1 MEWIHQVFTKS
12 PEIALFLSLAVGYFI
27 GQINFGKF
35 QLGGV
40 GGSLLAAVV
49 ISQFGVQIDNGV
61 KSVMFAIFIYAVGYD
76 SGPQFFNSL
85 SRKTLREIAMA
96 VFLAVSA
103 LVTVLVCAKLFGL
116 NKGIAA
122 GLAGGALTQSA
133 IIGTAG
139 DAIARLGLPVAE
151 TKALQGDVA
160 VAYAVTYVFGSLG
173 AIIVCVN
180 ILPKFMGQGLKEA
193 AAEAEKSLL
202 GGAPAHGAGQT
213 AAMPELVGRAYR
225 VTGGSGAPTRVG
237 GADAGGLAI
246 KVASGVT
253 DTTDVMDVTGA
264 AGRTVAEIE
273 MAESDMI
280 TIERIRRAG
289 KVVEPR
295 PDVMLQADD
304 IVLVVGRREV
314 MVTAASNIGEEV
326 ADTDGISVVMQN
338 RQGVFTRKGMNHM
351 TIAAVRTT
359 VDRDLRHG
367 VFVQE
372 IRRADQPLPILP
384 ETKLEHGDVITFYG
398 SPQDTKRAVDAAGYE
413 LPATNKT
420 DFIYMGVGI
429 VLGLLIGLIVVNV
442 GGVPLTLGSGGGCL
456 LAGLVF
462 GWMRGKHPMY
472 GVMPSAASQLMKDFG
487 LAAFVAAVGLNSG
500 LAAVVTVKNS
510 GLTIFLLG
518 AIVTI
523 VPLVLTMFFGRYVL
537 RYTNAALLAGAL
549 TGSRSANPAFGGVL
563 DKAESAVPTVPFAIT
578 YALANVL
585 LTLLGPLVVGLV

>member
-202 GGAPAHGAGQT
+202 GSAVAHGAGQT
-213 AAMPELVGRAYR
+213 AALPELVGRAYR
-225 VTGGSGAPTRVG
+225 VTGGSGAAARAG

-246 KVASGVT
+246 KAASGEGGGS
-253 DTTDVMDVTGA
+253 GA

-289 KVVEPR
+289 KAVEPR
-295 PDVMLQADD
+295 PDVMLQVDD

-413 LPATNKT
+413 LPITNKT

-429 VLGLLIGLIVVNV
+429 VLGLLIGLIVVDV
-442 GGVPLTLGSGGGCL
+442 AGVPLTLGSGGGCL
-456 LAGLVF
+456 LAGLLF

-510 GLTIFLLG
+510 GITIFLLG
-518 AIVTI
+518 AVVTI
-523 VPLVLTMFFGRYVL
+523 VPLVLTMLFGRYVL
-537 RYTNAALLAGAL
+537 KYTNAALLAGAL

>member
-202 GGAPAHGAGQT
+202 GGTVAHGAGQT

-225 VTGGSGAPTRVG
+225 VTGGGGAAERAG

-246 KVASGVT
+246 KAASGEVG
-253 DTTDVMDVTGA
+253 VSGA

-273 MAESDMI
+273 LAESDMI

-289 KVVEPR
+289 KAVEPR
-295 PDVMLQADD
+295 PDVMLQVDD

-384 ETKLEHGDVITFYG
+384 ETQLEHGDVITFYG

-413 LPATNKT
+413 LPITNKT

-456 LAGLVF
+456 LAGLLF

-523 VPLVLTMFFGRYVL
+523 VPLVLTMLFGRYVL

>member
-61 KSVMFAIFIYAVGYD
+61 KSVMFAVFIYAVGYD

-202 GGAPAHGAGQT
+202 GGAVAHGAGQT

-225 VTGGSGAPTRVG
+225 VTGGSGAAAR
-237 GADAGGLAI
+237 AI
-246 KVASGVT
+246 KAVSGEAGVS
-253 DTTDVMDVTGA
+253 GA

-273 MAESDMI
+273 LAESDMI

-289 KVVEPR
+289 KAVDPR
-295 PDVMLQADD
+295 PDVMLQVDD

-384 ETKLEHGDVITFYG
+384 ETQLEHGDVITFYG

-413 LPATNKT
+413 LPVTNKT

-518 AIVTI
+518 AVVTI
-523 VPLVLTMFFGRYVL
+523 VPLVLTMLFGRYVL

>member
-1 MEWIHQVFTKS
+1 MEWIHQIFTKS
-12 PEIALFLSLAVGYFI
+12 PEIALFLSLAAGYFI

-103 LVTVLVCAKLFGL
+103 LVTVLICAKLFGL

-139 DAIARLGLPVAE
+139 DAIARLGLPIAE
-151 TKALQGDVA
+151 TKSLQSDVA
-160 VAYAVTYVFGSLG
+160 IAYAVTYVFGSLG

-180 ILPKFMGQGLKEA
+180 ILPKFMGQGLREA
-193 AAEAEKSLL
+193 AIEAEKSLA
-202 GGAPAHGAGQT
+202 GGAVAHGPGQT
-213 AAMPELVGRAYR
+213 AALPELVGRAYR
-225 VTGGSGAPTRVG
+225 ITGGNAGGARVG
-237 GADAGGLAI
+237 LGSSTG
-246 KVASGVT
+246 SGSG
-253 DTTDVMDVTGA
+253 GA

-273 MAESDMI
+273 LAGSDMI

-289 KVVEPR
+289 KALEPR
-295 PDVMLQADD
+295 PDVMLEADD
-304 IVLVVGRREV
+304 VVLVVGRREV
-314 MVTAASNIGEEV
+314 MVAAAGNIGEEV
-326 ADTDGISVVMQN
+326 ADTDGMSVVMQN

-367 VFVQE
+367 VFMQE

-413 LPATNKT
+413 LPVTNKT

-456 LAGLVF
+456 LAGLLF

-500 LAAVVTVKNS
+500 LQAVVTVKQS
-510 GLTIFLLG
+510 GMTIFLLG
-518 AIVTI
+518 VVVT
-523 VPLVLTMFFGRYVL
+523 VLPLVLTMIFGRYVL
-537 RYTNAALLAGAL
+537 KYNNAALLAGAL
-549 TGSRSANPAFGGVL
+549 TGSRSANPAFGALL
-563 DKAESAVPTVPFAIT
+563 DKTESAVPTVPFAIT

-585 LTLLGPLVVGLV
+585 LTLLGPLLVGLV

>member
-1 MEWIHQVFTKS
+1 MDWLHHVFQKS

-27 GQINFGKF
+27 GQIKFGKF

-40 GGSLLAAVV
+40 GGALLAAVV
-49 ISQFGVQIDNGV
+49 ISQVGVQIDNGV
-61 KSVMFAIFIYAVGYD
+61 KSVMFAVFIYAVGYD

-96 VFLAVSA
+96 LFLAVSA
-103 LVTVLVCAKLFGL
+103 LITVLICAKLFGL
-116 NKGIAA
+116 SKGIAA

-139 DAIARLGLPVAE
+139 DAIARLGLSAAE
-151 TKALQGDVA
+151 TKSMQGDVA

-180 ILPKFMGQGLKEA
+180 ILPKFMGQSLKDA
-193 AAEAEKSLL
+193 AAEAERGLA
-202 GGAPAHGAGQT
+202 GAAGAHGPGQMS
-213 AAMPELVGRAYR
+213 ALPELVGRAYR
-225 VTGGSGAPTRVG
+225 VTGP
-237 GADAGGLAI
+237 AGGVA
-246 KVASGVT
+246 ASGNPG
-253 DTTDVMDVTGA
+253 DPATGA

-273 MAESDMI
+273 MAQSDMI

-289 KVVEPR
+289 KAVEPR
-295 PDVMLQADD
+295 PDVMLAADD
-304 IVLVVGRREV
+304 IVLVVGRREL
-314 MVTAASNIGEEV
+314 MVAAAPHIGEEV

-338 RQGVFTRKGMNHM
+338 RQGVFTRKGMNH
-351 TIAAVRTT
+351 TSIAAVRAT

-372 IRRADQPLPILP
+372 IHRAGQPLPILP
-384 ETKLEHGDVITFYG
+384 ETELEHGDVITFYG

-413 LPATNKT
+413 LPATDKT

-429 VLGLLIGLIVVNV
+429 VIGLLLGLIVVNV

-472 GVMPSAASQLMKDFG
+472 GVMPSAASQLLKDFG
-487 LAAFVAAVGLNSG
+487 LAAFVAVVGLNSG
-500 LAAVVTVKNS
+500 LQAVITVKSS
-510 GLTIFLLG
+510 GMTIFLLG
-518 AIVTI
+518 AVVT
-523 VPLVLTMFFGRYVL
+523 VLPLVLTMLFGRYVL

-549 TGSRSANPAFGGVL
+549 SGSRSANPAFGGVL

>member
-1 MEWIHQVFTKS
+1 MTKLSEDIMEWLHQIFQKS
-12 PEIALFLSLAVGYFI
+12 PEIALFLSLAAGYFI

-40 GGSLLAAVV
+40 GGALLAAVV
-49 ISQFGVQIDNGV
+49 ISQVGVQIDNGV
-61 KSVMFAIFIYAVGYD
+61 KSVMFAVFIYAVGYD

-96 VFLAVSA
+96 VFLSASA
-103 LVTVLVCAKLFGL
+103 LITVLVCAKLFGL
-116 NKGIAA
+116 SKGIAA
-122 GLAGGALTQSA
+122 GMAGGALTQSA

-139 DAIARLGLPVAE
+139 DAIARLGLPAAE
-151 TKALQGDVA
+151 TKAMQGDVA

-180 ILPKFMGQGLKEA
+180 MLPKFMGQSLKDA
-193 AAEAEKSLL
+193 SAEVEKSLA
-202 GGAPAHGAGQT
+202 GGASVHGPGQT
-213 AAMPELVGRAYR
+213 AALPELVGRAYR
-225 VTGGSGAPTRVG
+225 VAVGA
-237 GADAGGLAI
+237 
-246 KVASGVT
+246 
-253 DTTDVMDVTGA
+253 A
-264 AGRTVAEIE
+264 AGRTVADIE
-273 MAESDMI
+273 MAQADMI

-289 KVVEPR
+289 KAMEPR
-295 PDVMLQADD
+295 PDVMLDADD

-314 MVTAASNIGEEV
+314 MVVAAPLIGEEV

-338 RQGVFTRKGMNHM
+338 RQGVFARKGMNHT
-351 TIAAVRTT
+351 TIAAMRST

-372 IRRADQPLPILP
+372 IHRAGQPLPILP
-384 ETKLEHGDVITFYG
+384 ETQLEHGDVITFYG

-413 LPATNKT
+413 LPKTDKT

-429 VLGLLIGLIVVNV
+429 VIGLLLGLIVVTV

-472 GVMPSAASQLMKDFG
+472 GVMPSAASQLLKDFG
-487 LAAFVAAVGLNSG
+487 LAAFVAVVGLNSG
-500 LAAVVTVKNS
+500 LQAVATVKSS
-510 GLTIFLLG
+510 GMTIFLLG
-518 AIVTI
+518 VVVT
-523 VPLVLTMFFGRYVL
+523 VLPLILTMLFGRYVL

-549 TGSRSANPAFGGVL
+549 SGSRSANPAFGGIL

>member
-1 MEWIHQVFTKS
+1 MEWIHQIFTKS

-180 ILPKFMGQGLKEA
+180 ILPKFMGQSLKDA

-202 GGAPAHGAGQT
+202 GGAVVHGAGQT

-225 VTGGSGAPTRVG
+225 VTGGKGAAARVG
-237 GADAGGLAI
+237 GADAGGLAL
-246 KVASGVT
+246 S
-253 DTTDVMDVTGA
+253 GA

-289 KVVEPR
+289 KALEPR
-295 PDVMLQADD
+295 PDVMLQVDD

-384 ETKLEHGDVITFYG
+384 ETQLEHGDVITFYG

-413 LPATNKT
+413 LPVTNKT

-429 VLGLLIGLIVVNV
+429 VLGLLIGLIVVDV
-442 GGVPLTLGSGGGCL
+442 AGVPLTLGSGGGCL
-456 LAGLVF
+456 LAGLLF

-518 AIVTI
+518 AVVTI
-523 VPLVLTMFFGRYVL
+523 LPLVLTMLFGRYVL
-537 RYTNAALLAGAL
+537 KYTNAALLAGAL